1 MVVTATFTPTQRPI
15 EPPTPT
21 PTPDTVML
29 VANIIDSTIAAIG
42 WIWFMFGSLIF
53 FIVAGVLAGLSFRQR
68 EQERFDLVEPLEL
81 DLMDEDAILEDL
93 LNRSPPPLIP
103 DEDDTPDD
111 WPPSLP

>member
-1 MVVTATFTPTQRPI
+1 
-15 EPPTPT
+15 
-21 PTPDTVML
+21 ML
-29 VANIIDSTIAAIG
+29 VADIVDSTIAAIG

-68 EQERFDLVEPLEL
+68 ERERFDLVEPLEL
-81 DLMDEDAILEDL
+81 DLTDDEDAILDNL
-93 LNRSPPPLIP
+93 LNNLPPPLSE